1 METEVTRYG
10 FHTESR
16 MRENCTYGSMRGRAY
31 PAGASRSTL
40 HPSVYV
46 SLYMFDCGE
55 AELAAH
61 ECAKGTKVFEVNYG
75 TDVEVILAS
84 LATERLA
91 KRAYCISARR

>member
-1 METEVTRYG
+1 MLNDKKWARQIARHLAAE
-10 FHTESR
+10 FDLK
-16 MRENCTYGSMRGRAY
+16 GSD
-31 PAGASRSTL
+31 
-40 HPSVYV
+40 PSVYV

-75 TDVEVILAS
+75 TDVEVVLAS

-91 KRAYCISARR
+91 RRAYGISARR

>member
-1 METEVTRYG
+1 MTRYG

-40 HPSVYV
+40 HPSVYA
-46 SLYMFDCGE
+46 SLYMFDCCE
-55 AELAAH
+55 AELAAR
-61 ECAKGTKVFEVNYG
+61 ESAAGTKVFEVNYG
-75 TDVEVILAS
+75 TKYVEVILAS

-91 KRAYCISARR
+91 KRAYYISARR